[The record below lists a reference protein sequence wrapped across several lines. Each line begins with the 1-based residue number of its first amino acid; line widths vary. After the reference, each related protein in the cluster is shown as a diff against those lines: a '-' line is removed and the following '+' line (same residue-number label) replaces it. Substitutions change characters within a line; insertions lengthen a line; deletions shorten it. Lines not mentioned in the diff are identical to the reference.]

1 LTVKELK
8 PQKVMSQTPEKQVLR
23 CLIGPQLSDNTSI
36 NQYEVS
42 FRRWLAREYYYGR
55 VSVQQIVSELGI
67 SVTHTRKICSQY
79 APEVVTLPAMTEAE
93 KQKLEELE
101 KQVKLLQ
108 KQLEYA
114 EIKNIALETLIDVAE
129 NDLKIPIRKK
139 PGAKQ

>member
-1 LTVKELK
+1 MSKNGQLVNLK
-8 PQKVMSQTPEKQVLR
+8 HQ
-23 CLIGPQLSDNTSI
+23 IGQQLSDKPEI

-42 FRRWLAREYYYGR
+42 FRRWLAREVHYGR
-55 VSVQQIVSELGI
+55 FSVQDASSELGI
-67 SVTHTRKICSQY
+67 PLSTIRSICRQY
-79 APEVVTLPAMTEAE
+79 APEVVTLPAMSEAE
-93 KQKLEELE
+93 KKKLAELE

-129 NDLKIPIRKK
+129 KDLKIPIRKK